1 MNPFKHNHDD
11 ACDPDAAVAE
21 GYADDG
27 DLQVITK
34 TGVGTNCNFN
44 VCLIE
49 RGGSRRDAPDV
60 EHQNDQER
68 FYSKK
73 YISQTTDI
81 ASQVLFT
88 PPEDG
93 LYTLN
98 IAAFTKVAGSGSMSA
113 TLTFVCSTSMS
124 NVIAI
129 IDVGTTGAWSTQGM
143 GTYAMPVALIGQSP
157 VLIATSGGPYTSGAF
172 DLFFSAERLA

>member
-1 MNPFKHNHDD
+1 MNPFKHNYDD

-60 EHQNDQER
+60 EHKNDNDR
-68 FYSKK
+68 FHSKT
-73 YISQTTDI
+73 YLNQTTDVS
-81 ASQVLFT
+81 SQVLFV
-88 PPEDG
+88 PESDG
-93 LYTLN
+93 LYNLN
-98 IAAFTKVAGSGSMSA
+98 VASFGKA
-113 TLTFVCSTSMS
+113 P
-124 NVIAI
+124 
-129 IDVGTTGAWSTQGM
+129 GTTSVQAILTYVSANGTTSLATSTDLTSIPGFSFQGM
-143 GTYAMPVALIGQSP
+143 GTGVMPVALIGQAP
-157 VLIATSGGPYTSGAF
+157 VLISSYGGPYSSGAF